1 MSRNTTDLFI
11 VRSAS
16 DIGAGH
22 RSRRQASFSKGII
35 PCRQLFG
42 EFLMSA
48 FTAAEPTATTSDH
61 ISLYRAIWRWHF
73 FAGLLVIPF
82 LLNLAITGSIY
93 LFKDQIADT
102 FYAHRNIVADTG
114 PMLPPQKIVDAAL
127 AAMPGATATSYRE
140 AAAGDRSV
148 LVTVSKGGQS
158 TLVYV
163 NPHNDD
169 VLGSVGSKEEF
180 SWVVKRIHSLEYF
193 GTWTNRIIEIVGG
206 FALILVVTGIY
217 LWWPRRQTGGIL
229 TVRGTPS
236 RRVFWRDLHAVTGA
250 VAGIVIFFLAFSGM
264 PWSGYWGAN
273 VNAWLTSND
282 LGYPASL
289 WDDVPKSTKV
299 TQDVVNRPGWI
310 VENAPV
316 PLSGVAAASKSIGLD
331 KAVEIARGL
340 GIAAGFSMALP
351 SDETGVFTASIF
363 PKDLSKERTVHIDQ
377 YSGKPLVDLSFDQYP
392 AFGKAI
398 EWGIN
403 VHQGQEWGLFN
414 QLLMLATC
422 VAIVL
427 SCVTAVVMWWK
438 RRPAGRLGVPPMPP
452 QRSVYIGLWLI
463 AIAFGAAFPLTGLA
477 VVAMLLAD
485 QAVIRFVP
493 PLKRFFS

>member
-1 MSRNTTDLFI
+1 
-11 VRSAS
+11 
-16 DIGAGH
+16 
-22 RSRRQASFSKGII
+22 
-35 PCRQLFG
+35 
-42 EFLMSA
+42 MSA
-48 FTAAEPTATTSDH
+48 FTATEPSAVAADN

-102 FYAHRNIVADTG
+102 FYAHRHIVADTG
-114 PMLPPQKIVDAAL
+114 FTLPPQKIVDAAL
-127 AAMPGATATSYRE
+127 AAMPGAKATSYRE
-140 AAAGDRSV
+140 AAAGDRSAM
-148 LVTVSKGGQS
+148 VTVSKAGQS

-163 NPHNDD
+163 NPHNGE
-169 VLGSVGSKEEF
+169 VLGSVGSKQEF

-206 FALILVVTGIY
+206 FALMLVVTGIY
-217 LWWPRRQTGGIL
+217 LWWPRRQTGGVL

-250 VAGIVIFFLAFSGM
+250 IAGILIFFLAFTGM

-273 VNAWLTSND
+273 VNAWLTAND
-282 LGYPASL
+282 LGTPAAV

-299 TQDVVNRPGWI
+299 TQDVVSRAGWI

-316 PLSGVAAASKSIGLD
+316 PLSNTASVQSARPIGLNE
-331 KAVEIARGL
+331 AVNIMHGL
-340 GIAAGFSMALP
+340 GMIAGADLAIPM
-351 SDETGVFTASIF
+351 DETGVYTASHYF
-363 PKDLSKERTVHIDQ
+363 GDLGKERTVHIDQ
-377 YSGKPLVDLSFDQYP
+377 YSGKPLVDISFDQYP
-392 AFGKAI
+392 ALGKAI

-422 VAIVL
+422 LAIIL
-427 SCVTAVVMWWK
+427 SCITAVMMWWK
-438 RRPAGRLGVPPMPP
+438 RRPTGRLGVPPMPP

-463 AIAFGAAFPLTGLA
+463 AIVFGAAFPLTGFA
-477 VVAMLLAD
+477 IVVMLLLD
-485 QAVIRFVP
+485 QTILRFVP